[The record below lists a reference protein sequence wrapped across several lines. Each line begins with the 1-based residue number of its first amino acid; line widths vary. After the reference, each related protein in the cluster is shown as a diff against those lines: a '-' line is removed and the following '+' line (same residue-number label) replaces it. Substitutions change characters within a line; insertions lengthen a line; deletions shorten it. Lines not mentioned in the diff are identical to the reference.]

1 MKGNVSVFFVK
12 MSLVLTMNTKRKSS
26 VFLQESDLSGM
37 NLRCPYDTL
46 HSVVPFIY
54 LTWCLVLGPCNDWV
68 FYFPTHSM
76 AFKIKVTA
84 ARMTPHWWAPREP
97 RGCGS
102 HSQRHPRWRSLRCC
116 RQNPPSSRNHHNR
129 QPEIDIKIK
138 IVFLSYDS
146 WHFSRRC
153 SIRGRC

>member
-1 MKGNVSVFFVK
+1 MWSPLFYNWFIRQHERKRVSSFCQNVIGFDDEHEKKKQCLSSGEWLVGDESAL
-12 MSLVLTMNTKRKSS
+12 SLRYSLIICA
-26 VFLQESDLSGM
+26 FYISDLMFSF
-37 NLRCPYDTL
+37 LR
-46 HSVVPFIY
+46 
-54 LTWCLVLGPCNDWV
+54 PCVDWV

-84 ARMTPHWWAPREP
+84 ARLTPHWWAPLAP

-129 QPEIDIKIK
+129 QPEINIKV
-138 IVFLSYDS
+138 VFL
-146 WHFSRRC
+146 F
-153 SIRGRC
+153 